1 MEKQLGRQHDSL
13 KKQKEWAEKKKAELE
28 ERSREMEVAK
38 AALDT
43 RVQEAVLKHKEDQRV
58 GAQRIA
64 DWATEASLALVPLG
78 MSPIQVVEP
87 PASIAD
93 ALPVLNSAS
102 DRLRRLEPVLAGQL
116 EAEGRELM
124 RMVAEHILT
133 CLRSHDPAISL
144 APVLDGPVAE
154 TEAAARDS
162 VLEVV
167 DFVAA
172 FFKREP
178 TEP

>member
-1 MEKQLGRQHDSL
+1 
-13 KKQKEWAEKKKAELE
+13 
-28 ERSREMEVAK
+28 
-38 AALDT
+38 
-43 RVQEAVLKHKEDQRV
+43 
-58 GAQRIA
+58 
-64 DWATEASLALVPLG
+64 VPLG
-78 MSPIQVVEP
+78 MSPIQVAEP

-116 EAEGRELM
+116 EAKGRELI

-144 APVLDGPVAE
+144 APVVDGPVVE

-162 VLEVV
+162 VREVV

-172 FFKREP
+172 YFKREP
-178 TEP
+178 ADS